1 MIKKILLL
9 LLFLSTISCGYE
21 TILSKKN
28 ENNYNF
34 SLNKIIFEGDKT
46 INLKV
51 KERLNNYRIN
61 KVSKEFTLKIRS
73 TSEKIIVAK
82 NLKGNPT
89 NFKNIIFLYVDVL
102 VENNIKNKLKFE
114 ASFNY
119 NNNKNKT
126 NLKIYEKEIKK
137 NLAETVTNK
146 LIFKLSNIE

>member
-146 LIFKLSNIE
+146 LIFKLSNIK